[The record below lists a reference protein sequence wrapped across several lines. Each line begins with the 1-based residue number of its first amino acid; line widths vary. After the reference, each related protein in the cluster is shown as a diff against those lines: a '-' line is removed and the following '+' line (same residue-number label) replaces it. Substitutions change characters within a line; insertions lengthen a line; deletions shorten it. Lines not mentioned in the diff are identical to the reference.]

1 MSLTDNKP
9 ENIQNPKNTDKRLFS
24 PINIKGITFR
34 NRIVVSP
41 MCQYSG
47 EDGFATDWHLVHLGS
62 RAVGGAGLI
71 IAEATAVEAR
81 GRISPNDLGI
91 WKDEHIEMLSRITRF
106 IKENG
111 SVAGIQLAHAGRKA
125 GVARPWDGSKPGN
138 WQTVAP
144 SAIPFEPSHPVPQEL
159 TLAEIGEVIAAFG
172 TATKR
177 AVRAGFEVIEIHGAH
192 GYLVHEFLSPIS
204 NSRTDEYGG
213 SFENRVR
220 LLLEIVRAV
229 KAELPT
235 ELPLL
240 VRLSATDWLPDN
252 PDSWKL
258 EDTVQL
264 ARLLKKEGVDA
275 IDVSSGGNAYNQKI
289 QLEPGYQV
297 PFAEAVRQEA
307 EILTV
312 AVGLITEAEQ
322 AEQIVNKGQADF
334 VALGREFLRDP
345 YFPLQAAKELGQEI
359 AWPLQ
364 YLRSK

>member
-9 ENIQNPKNTDKRLFS
+9 ETIQNTTNTDKHLFS
-24 PINIKGITFR
+24 PITIKGVTFR

-47 EDGFATDWHLVHLGS
+47 EDGFANDWHLVHLGS

-125 GVARPWDGSKPGN
+125 GVARPWEGGKPGG

-144 SAIPFEPSHPVPQEL
+144 SAVPFEPSHPVPHAL

-172 TATKR
+172 VATKR
-177 AVRAGFEVIEIHGAH
+177 AVSAGFEVIEIHGAH

-204 NSRTDEYGG
+204 NLRTDEYGG
-213 SFENRVR
+213 SFENRAR

-229 KAELPT
+229 KAELPS

-264 ARLLKKEGVDA
+264 ARLLKEEGVDV

-289 QLEPGYQV
+289 QLAPGYQV
-297 PFAEAVRQEA
+297 PFAEAIRQGA

-312 AVGLITEAEQ
+312 AVGLITGAEQ
-322 AEQIVNKGQADF
+322 AEQIVNSGAADF
-334 VALGREFLRDP
+334 VALAREFLRNP
-345 YFPLQAAKELGQEI
+345 YFPLQAARELGQDI
-359 AWPLQ
+359 TWSPQ
-364 YLRSK
+364 YMRAK